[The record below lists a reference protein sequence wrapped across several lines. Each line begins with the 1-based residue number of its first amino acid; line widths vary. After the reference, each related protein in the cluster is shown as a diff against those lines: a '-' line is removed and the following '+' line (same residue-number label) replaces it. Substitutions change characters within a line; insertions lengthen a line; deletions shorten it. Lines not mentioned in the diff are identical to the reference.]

1 MVPLYCIIR
10 FYGIAVNN
18 RFTVRYGFT
27 AVHGKEVNYRK
38 KVLLFYSIVRLVSSQ
53 YLGVAEAERVN
64 QVMEKTHLPA
74 FHVGQKGACIESP
87 V

>member
-1 MVPLYCIIR
+1 MAWRFEHIGLHHPAGQHLQSSTWCRQSEDTPLLPEIK
-10 FYGIAVNN
+10 G
-18 RFTVRYGFT
+18 
-27 AVHGKEVNYRK
+27 HE
-38 KVLLFYSIVRLVSSQ
+38 VSSQ

>member
-1 MVPLYCIIR
+1 M
-10 FYGIAVNN
+10 A
-18 RFTVRYGFT
+18 T
-27 AVHGKEVNYRK
+27 ASLHDDRK
-38 KVLLFYSIVRLVSSQ
+38 GRHYVSSQ